1 MKGLIQRVTH
11 ASVTVDNEVISEIGS
26 GLLLLLGVEKSDDS
40 STVRELCRKLLAYRV
55 FPDDQGRMN
64 RSLLD
69 MGGSLLVV
77 PQFTLAADTRS
88 GSRPGFS
95 VAARPESAEA
105 LFHEFVASCESQLG
119 SDQIGQGRFG
129 ADMKVA
135 LVNDGPV
142 TFLLEAG
149 GVPGQG

>member
-1 MKGLIQRVTH
+1 MKGLIQRVTR

-26 GLLLLLGVEKSDDS
+26 GLLLLLGVERSDDS
-40 STVRELCRKLLAYRV
+40 NTVRELCRRILAYRV

-95 VAARPESAEA
+95 VAARPESAEV

-119 SDQIGQGRFG
+119 AGRVGQGRFG

-142 TFLLEAG
+142 TFLLEVG
-149 GVPGQG
+149 GVSGRG

>member
-11 ASVTVDNEVISEIGS
+11 ASVTVDQKTVSEIDA
-26 GLLLLLGVEKSDDS
+26 GLLLLLGIEKSDDPAIA
-40 STVRELCRKLLAYRV
+40 EMLCRKVIHYRI
-55 FPDDQGRMN
+55 FADDQGRMN

-69 MGGSLLVV
+69 TGGYLLVV

-88 GSRPGFS
+88 GTRPGFS
-95 VAARPESAEA
+95 VAAPPKQAEA
-105 LFHEFVASCESQLG
+105 LFREFLAVSEQY
-119 SDQIGQGRFG
+119 IGEGLVGRGQFG

-149 GVPGQG
+149 GGPGAK

>member
-11 ASVTVDNEVISEIGS
+11 ASVTVDGKTVSEIKT
-26 GLLLLLGVEKSDDS
+26 GLLLLLGVEKTDDA
-40 STVRELCRKLLAYRV
+40 TTAKTLCRKVINYRV

-69 MGGSLLVV
+69 TGGSLLVV

-88 GSRPGFS
+88 GTRPGFS
-95 VAARPESAEA
+95 VAAPPDQAES
-105 LFHEFVASCESQLG
+105 LFQEFLVASEQCLG
-119 SDQIGQGRFG
+119 KDSVGRGQFG

-135 LVNDGPV
+135 LENDGPV
-142 TFLLEAG
+142 TFLLEVVG
-149 GVPGQG
+149 

>member
-11 ASVTVDNEVISEIGS
+11 ASVTVDNEIISEIGS

-40 STVRELCRKLLAYRV
+40 CTVRELCRKLLSYRV

-64 RSLLD
+64 RSLFD

-95 VAARPESAEA
+95 TAARPESAEA
-105 LFHEFVASCESQLG
+105 LFHEFVAVCESQLG
-119 SDQIGQGRFG
+119 ADRVGQGRFG

-135 LVNDGPV
+135 LLNDGPV
-142 TFLLEAG
+142 TFLLEVG
-149 GVPGQG
+149 GVPGRG